1 MQYRAKIGLVLAVI
15 TALAVPPL
23 LTWQEAKRQAY
34 EIEAERA
41 LSYAGDVLHRADA
54 AGLQAANGIR
64 TLAQS
69 GLAPCS
75 APSRELMRRI
85 NLTSPYIQATGYVH
99 DGHLV
104 CSSLGDVPLSL
115 GHNTFKASSGYTFY
129 LDVSPDSNPGPLL
142 GVEKGGYAVLIHRDL
157 PLDIWT
163 TGPGVS
169 LAVLHPEHQGGTLTK
184 GFVDAGW
191 LTRLG
196 TRRSITFM
204 DEGHVV
210 AIVHSPHFLTS
221 ALAAVPL
228 AQLSERT
235 YHVALRLVPAGVLAG
250 LLCAGFI
257 LLLARRRMSIPSA
270 LRNALR
276 ENEFFL
282 LYQPLTELESG
293 SVIGVEALL
302 RWRRNTGELVSPEIF
317 IPIAEQSGLIA
328 QLTERVFK
336 LVEAD
341 AGNYLAAHP
350 DFHIA
355 INLAPADLQ
364 TSAVAQHID
373 GILTRTGACP
383 SNLIV
388 EITERGFLDLDSAR
402 ATISTLRARG
412 IRVAIDDFG
421 TGYSSLSYLETLQLD
436 YLKIDRSFI
445 EAIGTG
451 APTSQVVV
459 HIIAMAKTLG
469 LKMIAEGVESPAQ
482 HDFLL
487 RNRVQYAQGWL
498 FGKPMHFHEAV
509 RAIDEAGATIVRQNK
524 SA

>member
-1 MQYRAKIGLVLAVI
+1 
-15 TALAVPPL
+15 
-23 LTWQEAKRQAY
+23 
-34 EIEAERA
+34 
-41 LSYAGDVLHRADA
+41 
-54 AGLQAANGIR
+54 
-64 TLAQS
+64 
-69 GLAPCS
+69 
-75 APSRELMRRI
+75 
-85 NLTSPYIQATGYVH
+85 
-99 DGHLV
+99 
-104 CSSLGDVPLSL
+104 
-115 GHNTFKASSGYTFY
+115 
-129 LDVSPDSNPGPLL
+129 
-142 GVEKGGYAVLIHRDL
+142 
-157 PLDIWT
+157 
-163 TGPGVS
+163 
-169 LAVLHPEHQGGTLTK
+169 
-184 GFVDAGW
+184 
-191 LTRLG
+191 
-196 TRRSITFM
+196 M

-210 AIVHSPHFLTS
+210 AIVHSSRFLTS

-282 LYQPLTELESG
+282 LYQPLIELESG
-293 SVIGVEALL
+293 SVIGAEALL
-302 RWRRNTGELVSPEIF
+302 RWRRSTGELVSPELF
-317 IPIAEQSGLIA
+317 IPVAEQSGLIA

-482 HDFLL
+482 HEFLL
-487 RNRVQYAQGWL
+487 RNGVQYAQGWL
-498 FGKPMHFHEAV
+498 FGKPVHFHEV
-509 RAIDEAGATIVRQNK
+509 VGAIDEACATIVRQNK

>member
-1 MQYRAKIGLVLAVI
+1 MRYRAKIGLVLALI

-23 LTWQEAKRQAY
+23 LTWQEAQRQAY

-41 LSYAGDVLHRADA
+41 LGYAGDVLHRADA
-54 AGLQAANGIR
+54 AGLQAASGIR

-75 APSRELMRRI
+75 ALSQALMRQI
-85 NLTSPYIQATGYVH
+85 NLTSPYIQATGYVRN
-99 DGHLV
+99 GLLI
-104 CSSLGDVPLSL
+104 CSSLGDTPLSL
-115 GHNTFKASSGYTFY
+115 GHNSFKASTGYTFY
-129 LDVSPDSNPGPLL
+129 LNVSPDDSPGPLL
-142 GVEKGGYAVLIHRDL
+142 GIERGGYAVLIHRDL

-163 TGPGVS
+163 AGPGVS
-169 LAVLHPEHQGGTLTK
+169 LAVLHPEHFASTLTK

-196 TRRSITFM
+196 TRHSVTFM
-204 DEGHVV
+204 DKGYVV
-210 AIVHSPHFLTS
+210 AILHSSRFLTS

-228 AQLSERT
+228 NQLSERT
-235 YHVALRLVPAGVLAG
+235 YHVALRLVPAGALAG

-257 LLLARRRMSIPSA
+257 LALARRRMSIPSA
-270 LRNALR
+270 LRTALR
-276 ENEFFL
+276 NDEFFL
-282 LYQPLTELESG
+282 LYQPLIELESG
-293 SVIGVEALL
+293 VVIGVEALL
-302 RWRRNTGELVSPEIF
+302 RWRRSTGELVSPEIF

-328 QLTERVFK
+328 QLTERVFR

-341 AGNYLAAHP
+341 AGNYLASHP

-355 INLAPADLQ
+355 INLSAADLQ
-364 TSAVAQHID
+364 TPAAAEHID
-373 GILTRTGACP
+373 GMLARTGACP

-388 EITERGFLDLDSAR
+388 EITERSFLDLDSAR
-402 ATISTLRARG
+402 TMINRFRARG

-451 APTSQVVV
+451 ASTSQVVV
-459 HIIAMAKTLG
+459 HIIAMARTLG

-487 RNRVQYAQGWL
+487 RNGVQYAQGWL
-498 FGKPMHFHEAV
+498 FGKPMQFHDAV
-509 RAIDEAGATIVRQNK
+509 SAIDAVISPT
-524 SA
+524 